1 MSRKN
6 GSAGYLPVLCV
17 DENRKPGREYASGLV
32 MLF

>member
-17 DENRKPGREYASGLV
+17 DENRKPGRIFASGLV